1 MKPSA
6 EIGLKVVRS
15 IFYAMPSTAQLAG
28 GAAAALVGFKILG
41 ALMAPPVVA
50 SKGRLVLVTG
60 AAQGIGRLMAFE
72 FARRG
77 ARLVLWDLDGG
88 VSCERRVVCGV
99 WYVVRSAWRVAR
111 GAWRVARGMWYVAL
125 LFSEAW

>member
-1 MKPSA
+1 
-6 EIGLKVVRS
+6 
-15 IFYAMPSTAQLAG
+15 MPSTAQLAG

-77 ARLVLWDLDGG
+77 ARLVLWDLDGV

-111 GAWRVARGMWYVAL
+111 GAWYVVCGA
-125 LFSEAW
+125 FVF